1 MASDAAEAAAELV
14 QSYRA
19 VSREEDTW
27 ETHLDCQWPIRRQP
41 LNALTSPVPACEV
54 D

>member
-1 MASDAAEAAAELV
+1 MASDAVEAAAELV

-27 ETHLDCQWPIRRQP
+27 ETHPDYQWPIRRQP
-41 LNALTSPVPACEV
+41 FERPYQPGSRL
-54 D
+54 